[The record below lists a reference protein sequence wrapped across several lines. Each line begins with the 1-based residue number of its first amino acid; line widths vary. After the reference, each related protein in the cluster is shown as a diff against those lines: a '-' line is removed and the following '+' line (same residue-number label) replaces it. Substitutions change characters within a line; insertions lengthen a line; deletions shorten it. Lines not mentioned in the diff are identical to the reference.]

1 MSIVPAGLPPEQQ
14 ALRDRCFHPSGT
26 FVEFQAEEIEQSIPA
41 RFEDQVRR
49 HAGRLAIETAGGA
62 ITYGEL
68 NEAANR
74 IAHAILAGRG
84 HRPERVALL
93 FHHGAAAIAATL
105 GALKAGRTYVPLDP
119 FVPIGRNRFIVED
132 AQPELLVA
140 DSETLALASEV
151 AQGGLPV
158 MNVDDLAHGLPTD
171 DPGLRIAPDS
181 LSYLIY
187 TSGST
192 GQPKGVMQSHRN
204 MLFTMREWINLVH
217 ICPEDR
223 LSLLRTL
230 SGVGSIRDLFG
241 GLLSGAAVLP
251 LEVK

>member
-1 MSIVPAGLPPEQQ
+1 MSMAPAGLPPEQQ

-26 FVEFQAEEIEQSIPA
+26 FVEFEEDEIEQSISD

-49 HAGRLAIETAGGA
+49 HAARPAIDAASGA

-68 NEAANR
+68 N
-74 IAHAILAGRG
+74 
-84 HRPERVALL
+84 
-93 FHHGAAAIAATL
+93 AAAIAATL

-132 AQPELLVA
+132 AQPELLIA

-171 DPGLRIAPDS
+171 NPGLRIAPD
-181 LSYLIY
+181 
-187 TSGST
+187 
-192 GQPKGVMQSHRN
+192 
-204 MLFTMREWINLVH
+204 
-217 ICPEDR
+217 
-223 LSLLRTL
+223 
-230 SGVGSIRDLFG
+230 
-241 GLLSGAAVLP
+241 
-251 LEVK
+251 

>member
-1 MSIVPAGLPPEQQ
+1 MPILPAGLPPEQQ

-26 FVEFQAEEIEQSIPA
+26 FVEFEEEEIEQSISD

-49 HAGRLAIETAGGA
+49 HAARPAIETASGA
-62 ITYGEL
+62 ITYGALTED
-68 NEAANR
+68 ANR

-84 HRPERVALL
+84 DRRERGALL
-93 FHHGAAAIAATL
+93 FHHRAAAIAATL

-132 AQPELLVA
+132 AQPELLIA

-151 AQGGLPV
+151 AKGGLPV

-171 DPGLRIAPDS
+171 NPALRIGPDS

-192 GQPKGVMQSHRN
+192 GQPKGVMQN
-204 MLFTMREWINLVH
+204 
-217 ICPEDR
+217 
-223 LSLLRTL
+223 
-230 SGVGSIRDLFG
+230 
-241 GLLSGAAVLP
+241 
-251 LEVK
+251 